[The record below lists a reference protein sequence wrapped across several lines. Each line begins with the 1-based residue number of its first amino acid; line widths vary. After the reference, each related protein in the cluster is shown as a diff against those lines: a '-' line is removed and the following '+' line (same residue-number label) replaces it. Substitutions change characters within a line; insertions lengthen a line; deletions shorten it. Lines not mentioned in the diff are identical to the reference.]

1 MIAHAMLSPSK
12 RSRWALCPGSIR
24 EEAKYPDEGS
34 GPAAI
39 DGTHSHT
46 LLEYCI
52 KNGLSDPMDQVGETF
67 TDHEGTFKVDDDR
80 AARVKVAIEYIRGRS
95 MNGLFPVIS
104 EQQVDPKFLLGRDD
118 LSGTVDCQI
127 IGHDTLELID
137 YKDGMGIVSAEGN
150 MQLEQYAYGV
160 LAGYKLPVNGH
171 YPFNWVIMTII
182 QPKLA
187 LKGMK
192 PITSHTVTVFDLI
205 ANMGAIIAQAAAT
218 DKPDAPLVPGEIQC
232 KFCRAKGSCAALAGN
247 VMKEV
252 GIMFQPKGNQ
262 LITPEK
268 MFADGAELWGNCVEN
283 ATLDI
288 AQQSADKDP
297 SAMDDAQIRQI
308 MEAAPLM
315 RQLLEGVEA
324 EALRRLQ
331 AGQSIPG
338 LKLVNGRGSRAWAL
352 PEAEMAEKL
361 VKMGIPKSAVFE
373 TKLVTPAK
381 AEKLTWEKKD
391 GTKVALT
398 ERQLKR
404 MEHEYVVKMAG
415 KLTVAPESDSRP
427 AVITNAAPMFSA
439 VDEGRIAGD
448 LTTKIEYTATNGVVQ
463 IQSVEQ
469 TEVLPSW
476 LS

>member
-1 MIAHAMLSPSK
+1 
-12 RSRWALCPGSIR
+12 
-24 EEAKYPDEGS
+24 
-34 GPAAI
+34 
-39 DGTHSHT
+39 
-46 LLEYCI
+46 
-52 KNGLSDPMDQVGETF
+52 
-67 TDHEGTFKVDDDR
+67 
-80 AARVKVAIEYIRGRS
+80 
-95 MNGLFPVIS
+95 
-104 EQQVDPKFLLGRDD
+104 
-118 LSGTVDCQI
+118 
-127 IGHDTLELID
+127 
-137 YKDGMGIVSAEGN
+137 MGIVSAEGN

-187 LKGMK
+187 MKGMK

-252 GIMFQPKGNQ
+252 GIMFQPVVTQ
-262 LITPEK
+262 
-268 MFADGAELWGNCVEN
+268 
-283 ATLDI
+283 TLDV

-315 RQLLEGVEA
+315 RQLLEGVEK
-324 EALRRLQ
+324 EALRRLES
-331 AGQSIPG
+331 GQSIPG

-352 PEAEMAEKL
+352 PEDQMAEKL
-361 VKMGIPKSAVFE
+361 VKMGIPKTAIYE
-373 TKLVTPAK
+373 TKLVSPAK
-381 AEKLTWEKKD
+381 AEKLTWEKRD
-391 GTKVALT
+391 GTKVTLT

-404 MEHEYVVKMAG
+404 MDQEYVSKLAG

-448 LTTKIEYTATNGVVQ
+448 LTAKIEYTATNGVVQ

>member
-1 MIAHAMLSPSK
+1 MSDHAKLSPSK

-24 EEAKYPDEGS
+24 EEAKYPDTGS
-34 GPAAI
+34 DPAAA

-46 LLEYCI
+46 LLEHCI

-67 TDHEGTFKVDDDR
+67 TDHEGTFKVDADR
-80 AARVKVAIEYIRGRS
+80 AARVKSAIDYIRDRS

-104 EQQVDPKFLLGRDD
+104 EQRVDPKFLLGRDD

-127 IGHDTLELID
+127 IGPDWIELID
-137 YKDGMGIVSAEGN
+137 YKDGMGIVTVEGN
-150 MQLEQYAYGV
+150 LQLEQYAYGV
-160 LAGYKLPVNGH
+160 LARYSLPVNGD
-171 YPFNWVIMTII
+171 YSFNRVIMTII

-187 LKGMK
+187 MKGMK
-192 PITSHTVTVFDLI
+192 PITSHDVSLRSLLD
-205 ANMGAIIAQAAAT
+205 NMGTIITQAAAT
-218 DKPDAPLVPGEIQC
+218 DNPDAPLVPGESQC
-232 KFCRAKGSCAALAGN
+232 KFCRAKGSCAALASN

-252 GIMFQPKGNQ
+252 GIMFMTPQAIGDAAIKTFEKSIEDAVDAEFNKLQLHPK
-262 LITPEK
+262 
-268 MFADGAELWGNCVEN
+268 DV
-283 ATLDI
+283 

-297 SAMDDAQIRQI
+297 STMDDAQIAQI

-315 RQLLEGVEA
+315 RQLLEGVEK
-324 EALRRLQ
+324 EALRRLES
-331 AGQSIPG
+331 GQSIPG

-352 PEAEMAEKL
+352 PEDEMAEKL

-398 ERQLKR
+398 DRQLKR
-404 MEHEYVVKMAG
+404 MEQEYVVKLAG
-415 KLTVAPESDSRP
+415 KLTVAPESDGRP
-427 AVITNAAPMFSA
+427 AVITNAAPLFSA
-439 VDEGRIAGD
+439 VEAAPAA
-448 LTTKIEYTATNGVVQ
+448 E
-463 IQSVEQ
+463 S
-469 TEVLPSW
+469 LPSW

>member
-1 MIAHAMLSPSK
+1 MSAHAMLSPSK

-24 EEAKYPDEGS
+24 EEAKYPDTGS
-34 GPAAI
+34 GPAAA

-46 LLEYCI
+46 LLEHCI
-52 KNGLSDPMDQVGETF
+52 KQFVDPLSMVGQLM
-67 TDHEGTFKVDDDR
+67 TDHEGSFHVDKDR
-80 AARVKVAIEYIRGRS
+80 AERVKVAFDYVHKIENLGHR
-95 MNGLFPVIS
+95 VVS
-104 EQQVDPKFLLGRDD
+104 ETKVDPEFLLGRKD
-118 LSGTVDCQI
+118 LSGTVDLQI

-160 LAGYKLPVNGH
+160 LAGYKLPVNGA
-171 YPFNWVIMTII
+171 YPIDYVKMTII

-187 LKGMK
+187 MKGMK
-192 PITSHTVTVFDLI
+192 PITSHTVTVRDLI
-205 ANMGAIIAQAAAT
+205 ANMGTIIAQAAAT
-218 DKPDAPLVPGEIQC
+218 DKPDAPLVPGESQC
-232 KFCRAKGSCAALAGN
+232 KFCRAKGSCAALASN

-252 GIMFQPKGNQ
+252 GIMFQPVVTQ
-262 LITPEK
+262 
-268 MFADGAELWGNCVEN
+268 
-283 ATLDI
+283 TLDV

-297 SAMDDAQIRQI
+297 STMDDAQIAQI

-331 AGQSIPG
+331 AGQVISG

-352 PEAEMAEKL
+352 PEDDMAEKL

-404 MEHEYVVKMAG
+404 MEQEYVVKLAG
-415 KLTVAPESDSRP
+415 KLTVAPESDGRS
-427 AVITNAAPMFSA
+427 AVITNAAPLFSA
-439 VDEGRIAGD
+439 VE
-448 LTTKIEYTATNGVVQ
+448 
-463 IQSVEQ
+463 EQ
-469 TEVLPSW
+469 LPSW
-476 LS
+476 LTGGV

>member
-1 MIAHAMLSPSK
+1 
-12 RSRWALCPGSIR
+12 
-24 EEAKYPDEGS
+24 
-34 GPAAI
+34 
-39 DGTHSHT
+39 
-46 LLEYCI
+46 
-52 KNGLSDPMDQVGETF
+52 
-67 TDHEGTFKVDDDR
+67 
-80 AARVKVAIEYIRGRS
+80 

-187 LKGMK
+187 MKGMK

-205 ANMGAIIAQAAAT
+205 ANMGAIITQAAAT
-218 DKPDAPLVPGEIQC
+218 DAPDAPLVPGESQC

-252 GIMFQPKGNQ
+252 GLMFQPVV
-262 LITPEK
+262 TE
-268 MFADGAELWGNCVEN
+268 
-283 ATLDI
+283 TLDV

-297 SAMDDAQIRQI
+297 STMDDAQIRQI

-315 RQLLEGVEA
+315 RQLLEGVEK
-324 EALRRLQ
+324 EALRRLES
-331 AGQSIPG
+331 GQSIPG

-352 PEAEMAEKL
+352 PEDQMAEKL
-361 VKMGIPKSAVFE
+361 VKMGIPKTAIYE
-373 TKLVTPAK
+373 TKLVSPAK
-381 AEKLTWEKKD
+381 AEKLTWEKRD
-391 GTKVALT
+391 GTKVTLT

-404 MEHEYVVKMAG
+404 MDQEYVSKLAG

-448 LTTKIEYTATNGVVQ
+448 LTAKIEYTVTNGVVQ

>member
-1 MIAHAMLSPSK
+1 VSDHAKLSPSK

-24 EEAKYPDEGS
+24 EEAKYPDTGS
-34 GPAAI
+34 GPAAA

-46 LLEYCI
+46 LLEHCI

-67 TDHEGTFKVDDDR
+67 TDHEGTFKVDADR
-80 AARVKVAIEYIRGRS
+80 AARVKSAIEYIRERS
-95 MNGLFPVIS
+95 MNGIFKVIS
-104 EQQVDPKFLLGRDD
+104 EQKVDPEHLLGRDD

-127 IGHDTLELID
+127 LVGDVAGDVLELID

-160 LAGYKLPVNGH
+160 LADYKLPVNGD
-171 YPFNWVIMTII
+171 YPFSTVRMTII

-187 LKGMK
+187 LRGM
-192 PITSHTVTVFDLI
+192 PAITSHEVSVRDLM
-205 ANMGAIIAQAAAT
+205 ANMGTIISQAAAT
-218 DKPDAPLVPGEIQC
+218 DKPDAPLVPGESQC
-232 KFCRAKGSCAALAGN
+232 KFCRAKGSCNALASN

-252 GIMFQPKGNQ
+252 GIMFQPVVTQ
-262 LITPEK
+262 
-268 MFADGAELWGNCVEN
+268 
-283 ATLDI
+283 TLDV

-297 SAMDDAQIRQI
+297 STMDDAQIAQI

-315 RQLLEGVEA
+315 RQLLEGVEK
-324 EALRRLQ
+324 EALRRLE
-331 AGQSIPG
+331 AGQVIPG

-352 PEAEMAEKL
+352 PEDDMAEKL
-361 VKMGIPKSAVFE
+361 VKMGIPKGAIYE

-398 ERQLKR
+398 DRQLKR
-404 MEHEYVVKMAG
+404 MEQEYVVKLAG
-415 KLTVAPESDSRP
+415 KLTVAPESDGRP
-427 AVITNAAPMFSA
+427 AVITNAAPLFSA
-439 VDEGRIAGD
+439 VEAAPAA
-448 LTTKIEYTATNGVVQ
+448 E
-463 IQSVEQ
+463 S
-469 TEVLPSW
+469 LPSW

>member
-1 MIAHAMLSPSK
+1 MSAHAMLSPSK

-46 LLEYCI
+46 LLEHCI
-52 KNGLSDPMDQVGETF
+52 KNGLSDPMDQVGQLF
-67 TDHEGTFKVDDDR
+67 TDHEGSFHVDADR
-80 AARVKVAIEYIRGRS
+80 AARVKTAIEYIREHS
-95 MNGLFPVIS
+95 ASGLLPVIS

-127 IGHDTLELID
+127 IGPEWIELID
-137 YKDGMGIVSAEGN
+137 YKDGMGIVTAEGN

-160 LAGYKLPVNGH
+160 LAGYKLPVNGA
-171 YPFNWVIMTII
+171 YPFDYVKMTII

-187 LKGMK
+187 MKGMK
-192 PITSHTVTVFDLI
+192 PITSHTVTVRSLLD
-205 ANMGAIIAQAAAT
+205 NMGTIITQAAAT
-218 DKPDAPLVPGEIQC
+218 DAPDAPLVPGDSQC
-232 KFCRAKGSCAALAGN
+232 KFCRAKGSCNALASN

-252 GIMFQPKGNQ
+252 GIMFQPVVTQ
-262 LITPEK
+262 
-268 MFADGAELWGNCVEN
+268 
-283 ATLDI
+283 TLDV

-297 SAMDDAQIRQI
+297 STMDDAQIRQI

-315 RQLLEGVEA
+315 RQLLEGVEK
-324 EALRRLQ
+324 EAQRRLEM
-331 AGQSIPG
+331 GQVIPG

-352 PEAEMAEKL
+352 PETEMAEKL
-361 VKMGIPKSAVFE
+361 IKMGIPKSAVYE

-398 ERQLKR
+398 DRQLKR
-404 MEHEYVVKMAG
+404 MEQEYVVKMAG
-415 KLTVAPESDSRP
+415 KLTVAPESDGRP
-427 AVITNAAPMFSA
+427 AVITNAAPLFSA
-439 VDEGRIAGD
+439 VEAPASE
-448 LTTKIEYTATNGVVQ
+448 T
-463 IQSVEQ
+463 
-469 TEVLPSW
+469 LPSW

>member
-1 MIAHAMLSPSK
+1 
-12 RSRWALCPGSIR
+12 
-24 EEAKYPDEGS
+24 
-34 GPAAI
+34 
-39 DGTHSHT
+39 
-46 LLEYCI
+46 
-52 KNGLSDPMDQVGETF
+52 
-67 TDHEGTFKVDDDR
+67 
-80 AARVKVAIEYIRGRS
+80 
-95 MNGLFPVIS
+95 
-104 EQQVDPKFLLGRDD
+104 
-118 LSGTVDCQI
+118 
-127 IGHDTLELID
+127 
-137 YKDGMGIVSAEGN
+137 
-150 MQLEQYAYGV
+150 
-160 LAGYKLPVNGH
+160 
-171 YPFNWVIMTII
+171 
-182 QPKLA
+182 
-187 LKGMK
+187 
-192 PITSHTVTVFDLI
+192 
-205 ANMGAIIAQAAAT
+205 
-218 DKPDAPLVPGEIQC
+218 
-232 KFCRAKGSCAALAGN
+232 
-247 VMKEV
+247 
-252 GIMFQPKGNQ
+252 MFQPVVTQ
-262 LITPEK
+262 
-268 MFADGAELWGNCVEN
+268 
-283 ATLDI
+283 TLDV

-404 MEHEYVVKMAG
+404 MEQEYVVKMAG

-427 AVITNAAPMFSA
+427 AVITNAAPLFSA
-439 VDEGRIAGD
+439 VVEGRTAGD
-448 LTTKIEYTATNGVVQ
+448 LTAKIEYTVTNGVVQ

>member
-1 MIAHAMLSPSK
+1 MSDHAQLSPSK

-24 EEAKYPDEGS
+24 EEAKYPETGG

-52 KNGLSDPMDQVGETF
+52 QNDRFIDPLTQVGETF
-67 TDHEGTFKVDDDR
+67 NDHEGTFVVDKAR
-80 AARVKVAIEYIRGRS
+80 AERVKVAYDYIVQQS
-95 MNGLFPVIS
+95 MNGMFKVIS
-104 EQQVDPKFLLGRDD
+104 EQKVDPEHLLGRSD

-127 IGHDTLELID
+127 IGGDTLELID

-150 MQLEQYAYGV
+150 LQLEQYAYGV
-160 LAGYKLPVNGH
+160 LAGFKLPVNGN
-171 YPFNWVIMTII
+171 YPFVIVRMTII

-187 LKGMK
+187 LRGM
-192 PITSHTVTVFDLI
+192 PAITSHEISVRELM
-205 ANMGAIIAQAAAT
+205 ANMGTIITQAAAT
-218 DKPDAPLVPGEIQC
+218 DKPDAPLVPGDSQC
-232 KFCRAKGSCAALAGN
+232 KFCRAKGSCSALANN

-252 GIMFQPKGNQ
+252 GIMFQPVVTQ
-262 LITPEK
+262 
-268 MFADGAELWGNCVEN
+268 
-283 ATLDI
+283 TLDV

-297 SAMDDAQIRQI
+297 STMDDAQIAQI

-324 EALRRLQ
+324 EALRRMQ
-331 AGQSIPG
+331 AGQTIPG

-361 VKMGIPKSAVFE
+361 VKMGIPKNAVYE
-373 TKLVTPAK
+373 TKLVSPAK
-381 AEKLTWEKKD
+381 AEKLTWEKRD
-391 GTKVALT
+391 GTKVTLT

-404 MEHEYVVKMAG
+404 MDQEYVSKLAG
-415 KLTVAPESDSRP
+415 KLTVVPESDARP
-427 AVITNAAPMFSA
+427 AVIKNAAPLFSA
-439 VDEGRIAGD
+439 VETPA
-448 LTTKIEYTATNGVVQ
+448 E
-463 IQSVEQ
+463 
-469 TEVLPSW
+469 LPAW